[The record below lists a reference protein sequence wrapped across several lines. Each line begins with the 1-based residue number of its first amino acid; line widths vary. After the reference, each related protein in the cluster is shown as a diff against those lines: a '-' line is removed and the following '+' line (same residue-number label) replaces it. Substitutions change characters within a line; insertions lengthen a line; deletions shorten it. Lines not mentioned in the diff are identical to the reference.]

1 MEIVLMVVPSG
12 SFIEY
17 FSVIEDPRLDR
28 KRLHNL
34 QDILVITLCAVI
46 CGADTWEHVSNFG
59 RAKFDWFKTFL
70 ELPNGIPSHDT
81 LSRVFSL
88 INPLQFEKCFI
99 EWMRSCVE
107 LSAGSIVPID
117 GKRLRSSSGKHA
129 PNKAA
134 IHMVSAFSVANGLVL
149 GQRKIDDKSNEIT
162 AIPQLLETL
171 YLKGCIV
178 TIDAMGCQKDIAEK
192 IVEQGADYVLALK
205 GNQGSLFEDVKLYLD
220 SIVSGQLKNIPHQ
233 TVETVEKGHGRVEER
248 NYFITDSIDWL
259 PNKELWKNLK
269 SIGVVE
275 SRRHI
280 DGVTSFER
288 RYFIASIAADAGIF
302 SKAVREHWAIENNLH
317 WILDVSFG
325 DDAAK
330 TYAGDAAENLAIV
343 RRIAYNLVKQD
354 KKKVS
359 IKGKRLIAGWDN
371 DYLMILLSN
380 LLSF

>member
-1 MEIVLMVVPSG
+1 MVALSG

-81 LSRVFSL
+81 LGRVFSL

-99 EWMRSCVE
+99 EWMKSCVE

-117 GKRLRSSSGKHA
+117 GKRLRSSSGRHS
-129 PNKAA
+129 PNKTA

-162 AIPQLLETL
+162 AIPKLLETL

-192 IVEQGADYVLALK
+192 IVAQGADYVLALK
-205 GNQGSLFEDVKLYLD
+205 GNQGNLLEDVKLYLD

-233 TVETVEKGHGRVEER
+233 KLETVEKGHGRVEER

-259 PNKELWKNLK
+259 PHKELWANLK

-280 DGVTSFER
+280 DGVTSVER
-288 RYFIASIAADAGIF
+288 RYFIASIVADADKF

-325 DDAAK
+325 DDTAK

-354 KKKVS
+354 KKKAS

-380 LLSF
+380 LLNF

>member
-1 MEIVLMVVPSG
+1 MVALSG

-81 LSRVFSL
+81 LGRVFSL

-99 EWMRSCVE
+99 EWMKSCVE

-117 GKRLRSSSGKHA
+117 GKRLRSSSGRHS
-129 PNKAA
+129 PNKTA

-162 AIPQLLETL
+162 AIPKLLETL

-192 IVEQGADYVLALK
+192 IFSQRADYVLALK
-205 GNQGSLFEDVKLYLD
+205 GNQGNLLEDVKLYLD

-233 TVETVEKGHGRVEER
+233 KLETVEKGHGRVEER

-259 PNKELWKNLK
+259 PHKELWANLK

-280 DGVTSFER
+280 DGVTSVER
-288 RYFIASIAADAGIF
+288 RYFIASIVADADKF

-325 DDAAK
+325 DDTAK

-354 KKKVS
+354 KKKAS

-380 LLSF
+380 LLNF